1 MRTQAVALIERIKR
15 FFAGK
20 RSSGLPEVEA
30 LRIAFKERY
39 HSFKLLLEA
48 NNRALENMAAI
59 DEALR
64 GERPFGITQVR
75 ARCTRVATNVW
86 RIIRHL
92 DELAPGKYAPLR
104 ERFKTI
110 QQRIAPL
117 ISSRLR
123 PVEGKQV
130 LPLSEVYGESVDQVG
145 LKMANLGE
153 ARNRMGLR
161 IPNGFVVTAQGYHR
175 FIEHNDLQTEIDR
188 RLQVSGAEGPDR
200 LFALAG
206 ELQRLII
213 EAKLPWEL
221 EEAIKKHYRALE
233 SAEGSA
239 VTVAVRSSA
248 LREDVAGAS
257 FAGQYLTELNV
268 GGDSLLESY
277 KAVAA
282 SKYNA
287 QAMSYRLQRGIRDD
301 DVLVSV
307 GFLAMVD
314 ATAGGVLYS
323 RNPLDAGDDSI
334 IINSAWGL
342 PKPVSDGSVAVDHF
356 VVGRGDPLK
365 ITQRE
370 IPLKKDKSVCIV
382 GEGIGKVDLTA
393 EESAAPSIDDNQVLG
408 LAALALLLE
417 AHHRVAQDVEWAI
430 DRNGEVVLLQCRPLM
445 LRQPPPREARER
457 GIAVPP
463 ERVILSGGRTAA
475 PGAAAGEVFIV
486 RSEQEASR
494 FPDGAVLVT
503 HEALPRWAA
512 LLGRAAAVISE
523 HGAIAGHLASV
534 AREFGVPALFGVRG
548 ATEKLSEGREVTVD
562 ADGRVVCQGRVEG
575 IAYPQEKPRNIV
587 LGSPVYKALKR
598 AAKHINPLYL
608 LDPDLSDFTAENCR
622 TFHDLTR
629 FCHEKAVQE
638 MFRFGRD
645 HHFPERS
652 SKRLYCD
659 VPMQWWVLNLD
670 DGFKEETGGKYVT
683 LDNIVSIPM
692 LAMWDGITAVP
703 WEGPPPVDGK
713 GFLSVMFGAVTNSA
727 LAPAVSSRYHDRNY
741 FMLSKNYCCLNSRL
755 GAHFSI
761 IEAFVGDRIG
771 ENYVS
776 FQYRGGAADYD
787 RRLKRVIF
795 IKGILEECGFNVVL
809 NEDNAIARLEGRDR
823 DYMIERLKILGYLTL
838 HTRQLDMIM
847 SKPAAVSYY
856 RSKILKDIEGI
867 LSG

>member
-1 MRTQAVALIERIKR
+1 MRAQAVALIERIKR
-15 FFAGK
+15 FFAGR
-20 RSSGLPEVEA
+20 RSSGPSEVEA
-30 LRIAFKERY
+30 LRIDFKERY
-39 HSFKLLLEA
+39 HSFRLLLEA

-92 DELAPGKYAPLR
+92 DELAPGKYGALR
-104 ERFKTI
+104 ERFKTV
-110 QQRIAPL
+110 QKRIAPL

-123 PVEGKQV
+123 PAEGRLV
-130 LPLSEVYGESVDQVG
+130 LPLSEVYGESAEQTG

-153 ARNRMGLR
+153 ARNRMGLS
-161 IPNGFVVTAQGYHR
+161 IPNGFVVTAQGYRR

-188 RLQVSGAEGPDR
+188 RLQVSGADGPDL
-200 LFALAG
+200 LFALAD
-206 ELQRLII
+206 ELQGLIMG
-213 EAKLPWEL
+213 AKLPLDL
-221 EEAIKKHYRALE
+221 EEALTRQYRELE
-233 SAEGSA
+233 SVERSG

-268 GGDSLLESY
+268 AETSLLESY
-277 KAVAA
+277 KAVVA

-301 DVLVSV
+301 DVLMSV
-307 GFLAMVD
+307 GFLSMVD
-314 ATAGGVLYS
+314 AAAGGVLYS

-342 PKPVSDGSVAVDHF
+342 PKVVSDGSVPVDHF

-370 IPLKKDKSVCIV
+370 IPPKGSKSVCIA
-382 GEGIGKVDLTA
+382 GEGIGIVDLTD
-393 EESAAPSIDDNQVLG
+393 EESAGPSIDDNQVLG

-417 AHHRVAQDVEWAI
+417 AHHGTAQDVEWAI
-430 DRNGEVVLLQCRPLM
+430 DLNGEVVLLQCRPLM
-445 LRQPPPREARER
+445 LRQPPAGEVEEKRGAVHHER
-457 GIAVPP
+457 I
-463 ERVILSGGRTAA
+463 ILHGGRTSG
-475 PGAAAGEVFIV
+475 PGAAAGKVFV
-486 RSEQEASR
+486 VGSEQDASR

-503 HEALPRWAA
+503 HEALPRWAT

-523 HGAIAGHLASV
+523 HGTIAGHLASV
-534 AREFGVPALFGVRG
+534 AREFGVPALFGVRD
-548 ATEKLSEGREVTVD
+548 AIEKLTVGELVTVD
-562 ADGRVVCQGRVEG
+562 ADSRTVYIGRVEG
-575 IAYPQEKPRNIV
+575 IADLHEKPRGIMV
-587 LGSPVYKALKR
+587 GSPVYKALKR
-598 AAKHINPLYL
+598 ASRHINPLNL
-608 LDPDLSDFTAENCR
+608 LDPDSGSFTAESCR
-622 TFHDLTR
+622 TFHDITR

-659 VPMQWWVLNLD
+659 APMQWWVLNLD
-670 DGFKEETGGKYVT
+670 DGFKEEIGGKYVK

-692 LAMWDGITAVP
+692 LAMWEGITAVP

-727 LAPAVSSRYHDRNY
+727 LIPTVSSRYHDRNY

-761 IEAFVGDRIG
+761 MEAFVGDRVG

-776 FQYRGGAADYD
+776 FQFRGGAADYD
-787 RRLKRVIF
+787 RRLKRVVF
-795 IKGILEECGFNVVL
+795 LKEILEEFGFKVEL
-809 NEDNAIARLEGRDR
+809 NEDNAIARLEGRDKE
-823 DYMIERLKILGYLTL
+823 YMIERLKILGYLTL

-856 RSKILKDIEGI
+856 RSKILEDIESI